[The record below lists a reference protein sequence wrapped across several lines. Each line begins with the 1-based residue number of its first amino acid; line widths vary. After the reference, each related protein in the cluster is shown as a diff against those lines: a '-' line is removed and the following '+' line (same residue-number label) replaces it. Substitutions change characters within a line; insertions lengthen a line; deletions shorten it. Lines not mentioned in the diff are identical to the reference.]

1 MSKKPDTLAL
11 LTAMNQQQSQ
21 QFMAATLL
29 AIAIVM
35 KKNGLTELE
44 ISPNDY
50 ALLEQ
55 GETLEPIPT
64 VAGGMIYKFVKVQP
78 PLAKRVTPDVVK
90 RDAGKPGWVHPRDIG
105 GAGWYEAQFKN
116 TPKGES
122 VKVYFSGE
130 KAMGRPVPGAYCTTT
145 GEGIGSPLRLRA
157 IADDTTPAPTKLNGK
172 KVN

>member
-11 LTAMNQQQSQ
+11 MSAMNQQQSQ

-35 KKNGLTELE
+35 KKSGQVELV

-64 VAGGMIYKFVKVQP
+64 VEGGMIYKFVKVQP
-78 PLAKRVTPDVVK
+78 PLAKRVVPDVVK
-90 RDAGKPGWVHPRDIG
+90 KAAKKQISKGT
-105 GAGWYEAQFKN
+105 KN
-116 TPKGES
+116 
-122 VKVYFSGE
+122 
-130 KAMGRPVPGAYCTTT
+130 
-145 GEGIGSPLRLRA
+145 
-157 IADDTTPAPTKLNGK
+157 LNGK
-172 KVN
+172 AVIK

>member
-11 LTAMNQQQSQ
+11 LTAMNQHQQQ

-35 KKNGLTELE
+35 KKSGQTELV

-64 VAGGMIYKFVKVQP
+64 VEGGMIYKFVKVQP
-78 PLAKRVTPDVVK
+78 PLAKRVVPDVVAK
-90 RDAGKPGWVHPRDIG
+90 SAAKKKPMLSPAGQKIAAIKAKP
-105 GAGWYEAQFKN
+105 
-116 TPKGES
+116 
-122 VKVYFSGE
+122 
-130 KAMGRPVPGAYCTTT
+130 
-145 GEGIGSPLRLRA
+145 
-157 IADDTTPAPTKLNGK
+157 LNGK
-172 KVN
+172 KVSK